1 MAIKKTD
8 WCQYLS
14 SDSELPPD
22 VIFKIEGGGEVSAH
36 RLLLA
41 GGSRVF
47 RALFFGPMKEKKE
60 EVVIK
65 DTTVEAFTIM
75 INFIYQ
81 TPNFSLKEITCPE
94 TLFEVY
100 NVSKRYQLDELNDMV
115 KEAFQNFHISEDN
128 VEHAALTAKNYAVF
142 EDMSKIL
149 IDKCHNTMKNLPITL
164 ESIVNVA
171 TAAKRPRYEAV
182 SEHLMQ
188 RCNGFL
194 RENLR
199 TADDVFD
206 FILKTKENPKADLG
220 LLSGILKSKPLATW
234 CTLNSYA
241 SELPMER
248 QNPPLNPGYPSSS
261 WARASL
267 DSWGS
272 YNLLMSLAK
281 LSKQWRITHSFKPT
295 SYRIYRSY
303 GLCIRGLQYELGF
316 SYTNTEMEV
325 NFKGPIYFNL
335 PAIGV
340 WTTIQA
346 SHEVNEA
353 GKPIFSI
360 VVGGV
365 EVHKEEIPFQT
376 GYTDVKVYA
385 SNPASYHVQE
395 GCIMNIIV
403 ESKE

>member
-8 WCQYLS
+8 WWQYLS

-22 VIFKIEGGGEVSAH
+22 VTFKIEGGGEVCAH

-60 EVVIK
+60 DVVIK

-81 TPNFSLKEITCPE
+81 NPDFSLKEISCPE
-94 TLFEVY
+94 TLFEVF
-100 NVSKRYQLDELNDMV
+100 NVSKRYQLDELNNIV
-115 KEAFQNFHISEDN
+115 KEAFKTFPISEKN

-142 EDMSKIL
+142 EDVSKIL
-149 IDKCHNTMKNLPITL
+149 INRCHNTMKNLPITL

-188 RCNGFL
+188 RCNSFL
-194 RENLR
+194 RENLK

-206 FILKTKENPKADLG
+206 FILKTRENPKADPDLIY
-220 LLSGILKSKPLATW
+220 GILKTKPLLSW
-234 CTLNSYA
+234 CTLKSYA
-241 SELPMER
+241 PEFQIVKSMQVFSIP
-248 QNPPLNPGYPSSS
+248 
-261 WARASL
+261 
-267 DSWGS
+267 
-272 YNLLMSLAK
+272 K

-295 SYRIYRSY
+295 SYGQGGFS
-303 GLCIRGLQYELGF
+303 GLYIKGLQYELSFRFNGN
-316 SYTNTEMEV
+316 SYHLPEGDMV
-325 NFKGPIYFNL
+325 VRFKETKLFKR

-340 WTTIQA
+340 WTTLQV
-346 SHEVNEA
+346 SHQMNEE
-353 GKPIFSI
+353 GKPFFSI
-360 VVGGV
+360 MVGGV
-365 EVHKEEIPFQT
+365 EVHKEEIPLKT
-376 GYTDVKVYA
+376 GNTDVKFYH
-385 SNPASYHVQE
+385 SNPVEYQVQK
-395 GCIMNIIV
+395 GCIKNLIV
-403 ESKE
+403 ESKKYCR

>member
-8 WCQYLS
+8 WWQYLS

-22 VIFKIEGGGEVSAH
+22 VTFKIEGGGEVCAH

-60 EVVIK
+60 DVVIK

-81 TPNFSLKEITCPE
+81 NPDFSLKEISCPE
-94 TLFEVY
+94 TLFEVF
-100 NVSKRYQLDELNDMV
+100 NVSKRYQLDELNNIV
-115 KEAFQNFHISEDN
+115 KEAFKTFPISEKN

-142 EDMSKIL
+142 EDVSKIL
-149 IDKCHNTMKNLPITL
+149 INRCHNTMKNLPITL

-194 RENLR
+194 RENLK

-206 FILKTKENPKADLG
+206 FILKTRENPKSDPDLIY
-220 LLSGILKSKPLATW
+220 GILKTKALPTW
-234 CTLNSYA
+234 CKLYSNPNAFQFGKGKLVTSIPK
-241 SELPMER
+241 LP
-248 QNPPLNPGYPSSS
+248 
-261 WARASL
+261 
-267 DSWGS
+267 
-272 YNLLMSLAK
+272 
-281 LSKQWRITHSFKPT
+281 KQWRITLSLKPT
-295 SYRIYRSY
+295 NYIYSL
-303 GLCIRGLQYELGF
+303 GLYVEGLQYTLRF
-316 SYTNTEMEV
+316 SFGTTLMV
-325 NFKGPIYFNL
+325 NFKSSKQLNL

-340 WTTIQA
+340 WTTLQA
-346 SHEVNEA
+346 SHHMNEA
-353 GKPIFSI
+353 GKPIFNI
-360 VVGGV
+360 VVEGV
-365 EVHKEEIPFQT
+365 EVHKEEIPFNS
-376 GYTDVKVYA
+376 GNADVKVGMAWDPDPEVKKGY
-385 SNPASYHVQE
+385 
-395 GCIMNIIV
+395 IKDIII
-403 ESKE
+403 ESKA

>member
-60 EVVIK
+60 HVVIK

-81 TPNFSLKEITCPE
+81 APDLSLKEINCPE
-94 TLFEVY
+94 TLFEVF
-100 NVSKRYQLDELNDMV
+100 NVSKRYQVDELNNMV
-115 KEAFQNFHISEDN
+115 KEAFKTFPISDKN

-142 EDMSKIL
+142 EDVSKIL

-206 FILKTKENPKADLG
+206 FILKTKENPKADLD
-220 LLSGILKSKPLATW
+220 LISGILKSKPLPTW
-234 CTLNSYA
+234 RTLNSYA
-241 SELPMER
+241 SEFQILKGKIVLSIPKLP
-248 QNPPLNPGYPSSS
+248 
-261 WARASL
+261 
-267 DSWGS
+267 
-272 YNLLMSLAK
+272 
-281 LSKQWRITHSFKPT
+281 KQWRITHSFKPT
-295 SYRIYRSY
+295 SYSFYQWTS
-303 GLCIRGLQYELGF
+303 GLYIKGLQYELGF
-316 SYTNTEMEV
+316 SFIDTPTSLSLMRVDFMGSKELE
-325 NFKGPIYFNL
+325 L

-340 WTTIQA
+340 WTTLQA
-346 SHEVNEA
+346 SHQVNEA
-353 GKPIFSI
+353 GKSIFSI
-360 VVGGV
+360 VVGGL
-365 EVHKEEIPFQT
+365 EVHKKEIPFQN
-376 GYTDVKVYA
+376 GNSDVKVFAATPTCANAQKGY
-385 SNPASYHVQE
+385 VKD
-395 GCIMNIIV
+395 III

>member
-8 WCQYLS
+8 WWQYLS

-22 VIFKIEGGGEVSAH
+22 VTFKIEGGGEVCAH

-60 EVVIK
+60 DVVIK

-81 TPNFSLKEITCPE
+81 NPDFSLKEISCPE
-94 TLFEVY
+94 TLFEVF
-100 NVSKRYQLDELNDMV
+100 NVSKRYQLDELNNIV
-115 KEAFQNFHISEDN
+115 KEAFKTFPISEKN

-142 EDMSKIL
+142 EDVSKIL
-149 IDKCHNTMKNLPITL
+149 INRCHNTMKNLPITL

-188 RCNGFL
+188 RCNSFL
-194 RENLR
+194 RENLK

-206 FILKTKENPKADLG
+206 FILKTRENPKADPDLIY
-220 LLSGILKSKPLATW
+220 GILKTKPLPTW
-234 CTLNSYA
+234 CKLNSRGGLVQIVRGKIVL
-241 SELPMER
+241 SIPKLP
-248 QNPPLNPGYPSSS
+248 
-261 WARASL
+261 
-267 DSWGS
+267 
-272 YNLLMSLAK
+272 
-281 LSKQWRITHSFKPT
+281 KQWRITHSFKPT
-295 SYRIYRSY
+295 IYRTYQTY
-303 GLCIRGLQYELGF
+303 GLCITGLQNELEF
-316 SYTNTEMEV
+316 SYTNTKMEV
-325 NFKGPIYFNL
+325 KFKEPKYFNL

-340 WTTIQA
+340 WTTLQA

-353 GKPIFSI
+353 GKPIFS
-360 VVGGV
+360 VMVGGV

-376 GYTDVKVYA
+376 GNSDVKVYA
-385 SNPASYHVQE
+385 SHPLEFRYQE
-395 GCIMNIIV
+395 GLIQYIIV

>member
-234 CTLNSYA
+234 CTLNSSA
-241 SELPMER
+241 SELQIAEL
-248 QNPPLNPGYPSSS
+248 QNSS
-261 WARASL
+261 
-267 DSWGS
+267 
-272 YNLLMSLAK
+272 LLMSLAK

>member
-1 MAIKKTD
+1 MAIQKTD
-8 WCQYLS
+8 WWQYLS

-22 VIFKIEGGGEVSAH
+22 VTFKIEGGGEVCAH

-81 TPNFSLKEITCPE
+81 SPDFSLKEISCPE
-94 TLFEVY
+94 TMFEVF
-100 NVSKRYQLDELNDMV
+100 NVSKRYQLDELNDIV
-115 KEAFQNFHISEDN
+115 KEAFKTFPISEKN

-142 EDMSKIL
+142 EDVSKIL
-149 IDKCHNTMKNLPITL
+149 INRCHNTMKNLPITL

-206 FILKTKENPKADLG
+206 FILKTKENPKADLD
-220 LLSGILKSKPLATW
+220 LISGILKSKQSPTW
-234 CTLNSYA
+234 CTLNSHA
-241 SELPMER
+241 SEL
-248 QNPPLNPGYPSSS
+248 QIVKG
-261 WARASL
+261 
-267 DSWGS
+267 
-272 YNLLMSLAK
+272 K
-281 LSKQWRITHSFKPT
+281 LVLSIPKLPKQWRITHSFKPT
-295 SYRIYRSY
+295 SYSSSWSSGFYIE
-303 GLCIRGLQYELGF
+303 GLKYELSF
-316 SYTNTEMEV
+316 SFIGNENDGKMWV
-325 NFKGPIYFNL
+325 NFDCGADYFKL

-340 WTTIQA
+340 WTTLQV
-346 SHEVNEA
+346 SHQVNEA
-353 GKPIFSI
+353 GKLIVSI

-365 EVHKEEIPFQT
+365 EVHKEEIPVQT
-376 GYTDVKVYA
+376 ENTDVKVFTATPNTPWQAKTKFPLGQSPIATQKGY
-385 SNPASYHVQE
+385 
-395 GCIMNIIV
+395 IKDIII

>member
-8 WCQYLS
+8 WWQYLS

-22 VIFKIEGGGEVSAH
+22 VTFKIEGGGEVCAH

-60 EVVIK
+60 DVVIK

-81 TPNFSLKEITCPE
+81 NPDFSLKEISCPE
-94 TLFEVY
+94 TLFEVF
-100 NVSKRYQLDELNDMV
+100 NVSKRYQLDELNNIV
-115 KEAFQNFHISEDN
+115 KEAFKTFPISEKN

-142 EDMSKIL
+142 EDVSKIL
-149 IDKCHNTMKNLPITL
+149 INRCHNTMKNLPITL

-188 RCNGFL
+188 RCNSFL
-194 RENLR
+194 RENLK

-206 FILKTKENPKADLG
+206 FILKTRENPKADPDLIY
-220 LLSGILKSKPLATW
+220 GILKTKPLLSW
-234 CTLNSYA
+234 CTLKSYA
-241 SELPMER
+241 PEFQIVKSMQVFSIP
-248 QNPPLNPGYPSSS
+248 
-261 WARASL
+261 
-267 DSWGS
+267 
-272 YNLLMSLAK
+272 K

-295 SYRIYRSY
+295 SYSQGEFS
-303 GLCIRGLQYELGF
+303 GLYIKGLQYELSFRFRG
-316 SYTNTEMEV
+316 YGYGGPMDMV
-325 NFKGPIYFNL
+325 VQFKETKHFKR

-340 WTTIQA
+340 WTTLQV
-346 SHEVNEA
+346 SHQMNEE

-365 EVHKEEIPFQT
+365 EVHKEEIPLKT
-376 GYTDVKVYA
+376 GITDVNVYI
-385 SNPASYHVQE
+385 SNPVEYQVQE
-395 GCIMNIIV
+395 GCIKNIII
-403 ESKE
+403 ETME